1 MENNQ
6 KITAAILAGGKSQRM
21 GTNKAFLLINNEP
34 IISHTVTTLREITH
48 DLLIVTNHPELYAE
62 FQVTVVRDLQL
73 GLGPIGAILT
83 ALSLTEN
90 SHVLVVACDLPF
102 LNLRILHKMTKV
114 MNGFDVVA
122 PRSDY
127 GLEPLCAIYNR
138 SCLPTIK
145 YAISQGELSVFQ
157 LFKQLKVHQIPP
169 EEWQPLDP
177 TGYAFLNLNTLED
190 YRLAQNLEIQES
202 FNSQQHVSSSRTS
215 FDCIRK

>member
-102 LNLRILHKMTKV
+102 
-114 MNGFDVVA
+114 
-122 PRSDY
+122 
-127 GLEPLCAIYNR
+127 
-138 SCLPTIK
+138 
-145 YAISQGELSVFQ
+145 
-157 LFKQLKVHQIPP
+157 
-169 EEWQPLDP
+169 
-177 TGYAFLNLNTLED
+177 
-190 YRLAQNLEIQES
+190 
-202 FNSQQHVSSSRTS
+202 
-215 FDCIRK
+215 

>member
-102 LNLRILHKMTKV
+102 LNLRILHKMT
-114 MNGFDVVA
+114 
-122 PRSDY
+122 
-127 GLEPLCAIYNR
+127 
-138 SCLPTIK
+138 
-145 YAISQGELSVFQ
+145 
-157 LFKQLKVHQIPP
+157 LKIHTSQIP
-169 EEWQPLDP
+169 DM
-177 TGYAFLNLNTLED
+177 F
-190 YRLAQNLEIQES
+190 
-202 FNSQQHVSSSRTS
+202 
-215 FDCIRK
+215 